1 MLLSFFRTLIL
12 LFCLIGV
19 LRLTGKRQLG
29 ELQPGELVVTILL
42 SQIAAAPMQD
52 TDIPLSH
59 TLACLLTLA
68 GAEVLLSAAAMK
80 SVGLRRLIDGRRVVL
95 VKNGVPDQQALK
107 RLRYTVD
114 DLLEGLRQKDVFDLS
129 QVQTVLAETN
139 GSLSVQLKAAECP
152 APAKLTVP
160 GVPEPGFPL
169 LLVSDGKVLPEGLS
183 AAGLG
188 DAAFEALLKEQGVSS
203 AGEVFL
209 LTLDRLGNVYLVKK
223 EAKGCG
229 DA

>member
-59 TLACLLTLA
+59 TLVCLLTLA
-68 GAEVLLSAAAMK
+68 GCEVLLSAAAMK
-80 SVGLRRLIDGRRVVL
+80 SMGLRRLIDGKRVVL
-95 VKNGVPDQQALK
+95 VRDGVPDLQALK

-114 DLLEGLRQKDVFDLS
+114 DLMEGLRQKNVFDLS
-129 QVQTVLAETN
+129 QVQTALAETN
-139 GSLSVQLKAAECP
+139 GALSVQLKAAEQP
-152 APAKLTVP
+152 APAKLVSDT
-160 GVPEPGFPL
+160 VPEPGFPQL
-169 LLVSDGKVLPEGLS
+169 LIADGKPVPEGMS

-188 DAAFEALLKEQGVSS
+188 EKAVEALLQSQGVSS
-203 AGEVFL
+203 ADEVFL
-209 LTLDRLGNVYLVKK
+209 LTVDRLGGVYLVKK
-223 EAKGCG
+223 ESVK
-229 DA
+229 